1 MAHHAPGRRNP
12 EAQHRSPVRFTHKGV
27 EAIPSSSW
35 RQTDKKS
42 YATWRGIEGEVRH
55 QSRRMSS
62 IEAVESPNSRPQ
74 PLSEPKPLIDS
85 MRNFLAKGLC
95 GLACADGCFLM
106 APDCRGPNAE
116 DVFYWGFVL
125 RPELLKA
132 L

>member
-1 MAHHAPGRRNP
+1 QVARQILIRASKPFRAALGVRRTRN
-12 EAQHRSPVRFTHKGV
+12 RTLLGV
-27 EAIPSSSW
+27 ALREL
-35 RQTDKKS
+35 
-42 YATWRGIEGEVRH
+42 RH

-62 IEAVESPNSRPQ
+62 IEAVESPNSRAQ
-74 PLSEPKPLIDS
+74 PLSELKPLIDS
-85 MRNFLAKGLC
+85 MRNFLAKRLC
-95 GLACADGCFLM
+95 GLACADGSFLM